1 MLHKKDGFWYFIRR
15 VPADVA
21 HADRRKFVKASTY
34 IRIADD
40 PNGIAARP
48 VAGAIN
54 AETEEYWN
62 ALRKGQ
68 PASPK
73 GRLESARYFAQRR
86 GFQYVPASDLAA
98 GPLEDI
104 MARLEVL
111 MSKGLA
117 DNGREVEALL
127 GGVPAP
133 ALMVSKLFDEF
144 EEIMRA
150 SLTDMS
156 PAQLEKWPHPYK
168 RAIATFIKV
177 VGDKPITEIT
187 RNDALDFRK
196 YWQGRIIAGGV
207 KIYTANRQIGSLNRM
222 LTAVIDHKRLNFQS
236 PFAGTRIAGQHRDEE
251 QRIAYEPK
259 FIQDRLLA
267 PGALAGMNAE
277 ARHVIYLVTETGL
290 RLSEAVNLTRDT
302 IKLDCD
308 VPHILVRPDGRRL
321 KATGS
326 RREIPLVGVAL
337 QAMKLNPEG
346 FPRYRD
352 KSASLSATIGKF
364 LDENKLRPTGAETA
378 YSLRHSF
385 EDRLN
390 AVEAPEKMVALLM
403 GHKLTRPKY
412 GSGFA
417 LDHVQQWLNRIA
429 FKAPAIV

>member
-1 MLHKKDGFWYFIRR
+1 MLHKKGGFWYFIRR

-34 IRIADD
+34 IRITDD

-62 ALRKGQ
+62 ALRKGL
-68 PASPK
+68 PVSPK

-86 GFQYVPASDLAA
+86 GYQYVHAADLAA
-98 GPLEDI
+98 GPLEEI
-104 MARLEVL
+104 TARLEVL
-111 MSKGLA
+111 ASKGLI

-133 ALMVSKLFDEF
+133 ALMVSELFDEF

-177 VGDKPITEIT
+177 VGDKPISAIT
-187 RNDALDFRK
+187 RDDALDLRK
-196 YWQGRIIAGGV
+196 YFQDRIIAGAI

-222 LTAVIDHKRLNFQS
+222 MTAVIDSKRLKFQS
-236 PFAGTRIAGQHRDEE
+236 PFAGTRIAGQHREEE

-277 ARHVIYLVTETGL
+277 ARHVIYLLTETGL
-290 RLSEAVNLTRDT
+290 RLSEAVNLSRDT
-302 IKLDCD
+302 IRLDCD
-308 VPHILVRPDGRRL
+308 MPHVLVRPDGRRL
-321 KATGS
+321 KAAGS
-326 RREIPLVGVAL
+326 RREIPLVAVAL
-337 QAMKLNPEG
+337 EAMKLNRDG

-364 LDENKLRPTGAETA
+364 LEENKLRPTGEETA

-390 AVEAPEKMVALLM
+390 AVEAPENMVALLM
-403 GHKLTRPKY
+403 GHKLKRPKY
-412 GSGFA
+412 GSGLA
-417 LDHVQQWLNRIA
+417 LDHVQSWLNRIA
-429 FKAPAIV
+429 FRAPTTI